1 MEQSRV
7 DWPAFITCV
16 VIILVVCIPLALTA
30 ETASALLEELY
41 AFFSAKFGIFYLLAS
56 VSAIGFL
63 VWLAASRFGNVMEG
77 NQARRSHSG
86 CALLAVERVTL

>member
-30 ETASALLEELY
+30 ETASDLLEELY
-41 AFFSAKFGIFYLLAS
+41 AHWILGERATAKQPRWS
-56 VSAIGFL
+56 VLRDVLG
-63 VWLAASRFGNVMEG
+63 W
-77 NQARRSHSG
+77 
-86 CALLAVERVTL
+86 VE

>member
-30 ETASALLEELY
+30 EFHADAAKQTQWRAFLRKGSVAETAELEHVVSLIA
-41 AFFSAKFGIFYLLAS
+41 AF
-56 VSAIGFL
+56 VMP
-63 VWLAASRFGNVMEG
+63 AA
-77 NQARRSHSG
+77 A
-86 CALLAVERVTL
+86 AV